1 MVTLQCNDF
10 DIQKIMA
17 SGQCF
22 RMTEKVLG
30 YEPDADRYI
39 ELIAFGKP
47 LRVKQDGNMLSFSC
61 TEEEFN
67 QIWRQYFD
75 LDTDYSKIIR
85 EAQEKYADD
94 PYLMSAID
102 FSRGIRILKQ
112 DFFETLISFIISQ
125 RKSIFQIRKSVGTLS
140 YRNGCQMAANGFD
153 GERYSLSRF
162 PYANE
167 IIQMAESGTLRSCA
181 LGYRER
187 YVHEASKWYQDFP
200 GNLESDLASMG
211 YENAMRE
218 LMKIKGVG
226 KKVANCVCLYGLHYM
241 NACPVDVWIQ
251 RIFDT
256 YYNGEIPLWVY
267 DPNAGLLQQFVF
279 MYERRAVETPFVE
292 HVRTQWRQNDD
303 DDEWLDFLF

>member
-1 MVTLQCNDF
+1 MVTIQCDDF
-10 DIQKIMA
+10 DIRKIMA

-22 RMTEKVLG
+22 RMSENTLSYREN
-30 YEPDADRYI
+30 ADRYI

-47 LRVKQDGNMLSFSC
+47 LRVKQDGNVLSFSC
-61 TEEEFN
+61 SEEEFN

-162 PYANE
+162 PHANE
-167 IIQMAESGTLRSCA
+167 IIKMAESGTLRSCT

-187 YVHEASKWYQDFP
+187 YVYEASKWYQDFP

-279 MYERRAVETPFVE
+279 MYERRTVELPFVE
-292 HVRTQWRQNDD
+292 YVGTQWGQNNNE
-303 DDEWLDFLF
+303 EWFI

>member
-1 MVTLQCNDF
+1 MVTIQCDDF
-10 DIQKIMA
+10 DIRKIMA

-22 RMTEKVLG
+22 RMSENTLSYREN
-30 YEPDADRYI
+30 ADRYI

-61 TEEEFN
+61 SEEEFN

-153 GERYSLSRF
+153 GERYSLTRF

-167 IIQMAESGTLRSCA
+167 IIQMAESGTLRSCT

-187 YVHEASKWYQDFP
+187 YVYEASKWYQDFP

-211 YENAMRE
+211 YENAMKE
-218 LMKIKGVG
+218 LMRIKGVG

-256 YYNGEIPLWVY
+256 YYNGEIPRWVS
-267 DPNAGLLQQFVF
+267 DPNAGLFQQFVF
-279 MYERRAVETPFVE
+279 MYERRTVELPFVE
-292 HVRTQWRQNDD
+292 YVGTQWGQNNNE
-303 DDEWLDFLF
+303 EWFI

>member
-1 MVTLQCNDF
+1 MVTIQCDDF
-10 DIQKIMA
+10 DIRKIMA

-22 RMTEKVLG
+22 RMSENTLSYREN
-30 YEPDADRYI
+30 ADRYI

-47 LRVKQDGNMLSFSC
+47 LRVKQDGSVLSFSC
-61 TEEEFN
+61 SEEEFN

-167 IIQMAESGTLRSCA
+167 IIQMAESGTLRSCT

-187 YVHEASKWYQDFP
+187 YVYEASKWYQDFP

-211 YENAMRE
+211 YENAMKE
-218 LMKIKGVG
+218 LMRIKGVG

-256 YYNGEIPLWVY
+256 YYNGEIPRWVS
-267 DPNAGLLQQFVF
+267 DPNAGLFQQFVF
-279 MYERRAVETPFVE
+279 MYERRAVELPFVE
-292 HVRTQWRQNDD
+292 YVGTQWGQNNNE
-303 DDEWLDFLF
+303 EWFI

>member
-10 DIQKIMA
+10 DIRKIMA

-22 RMTEKVLG
+22 RMSENTLSYREN
-30 YEPDADRYI
+30 ADRYI

-61 TEEEFN
+61 SEEEFN

-153 GERYSLSRF
+153 GERYSLCRF

-167 IIQMAESGTLRSCA
+167 IIQMAGSGILRSCT

-187 YVHEASKWYQDFP
+187 YVYEASKWYQDFP

-211 YENAMRE
+211 YENAMKE
-218 LMKIKGVG
+218 LMRIKGVG
-226 KKVANCVCLYGLHYM
+226 KKVANCVCLYGLHFM

-256 YYNGEIPLWVY
+256 YYNGEIPRWVS
-267 DPNAGLLQQFVF
+267 DPNAGLFQQFVF
-279 MYERRAVETPFVE
+279 MYERRTVELPFVE
-292 HVRTQWRQNDD
+292 YVGTQWGQNNNE
-303 DDEWLDFLF
+303 EWFI

>member
-1 MVTLQCNDF
+1 MVTIQCDDF
-10 DIQKIMA
+10 DIRKIMA

-22 RMTEKVLG
+22 RMSENTLSYREN
-30 YEPDADRYI
+30 ADRYI

-47 LRVKQDGNMLSFSC
+47 LRVKQDGSVLSFSC
-61 TEEEFN
+61 SEEEFN

-102 FSRGIRILKQ
+102 FSRGIRILRQ

-167 IIQMAESGTLRSCA
+167 IIQMAESGTLRSCT

-187 YVHEASKWYQDFP
+187 YVYEASKWYQDFP

-211 YENAMRE
+211 YENAMKE
-218 LMKIKGVG
+218 LMRIKGVG

-256 YYNGEIPLWVY
+256 YYNGEIPRWVS
-267 DPNAGLLQQFVF
+267 DPNAGLFQQFVF
-279 MYERRAVETPFVE
+279 MYERRAVELPFVE
-292 HVRTQWRQNDD
+292 YVGTQWGQNNNE
-303 DDEWLDFLF
+303 EWFI

>member
-1 MVTLQCNDF
+1 MVTIQCDDF
-10 DIQKIMA
+10 DIRKIMA

-22 RMTEKVLG
+22 RMSENTLSYREN
-30 YEPDADRYI
+30 ADRYI

-47 LRVKQDGNMLSFSC
+47 LRVKQDGSVLSFSC
-61 TEEEFN
+61 SEEEFN

-153 GERYSLSRF
+153 GERYSLTRF

-167 IIQMAESGTLRSCA
+167 IIQMAESGTLRSCT

-187 YVHEASKWYQDFP
+187 YVYEASKWYQDFP

-211 YENAMRE
+211 YENAMKE
-218 LMKIKGVG
+218 LMRIKGVG

-256 YYNGEIPLWVY
+256 YYNGEIPRWVS
-267 DPNAGLLQQFVF
+267 DPNAGLFQQFVF
-279 MYERRAVETPFVE
+279 MYERRTVELPFVE
-292 HVRTQWRQNDD
+292 YVGTQWGQNNNE
-303 DDEWLDFLF
+303 EWFI

>member
-1 MVTLQCNDF
+1 MVTIQCDDF
-10 DIQKIMA
+10 DIRKIMA

-22 RMTEKVLG
+22 RMSENTLSYREN
-30 YEPDADRYI
+30 ADRYI

-61 TEEEFN
+61 SEEEFN
-67 QIWRQYFD
+67 QTWRQYFD

-153 GERYSLSRF
+153 GERYSLTRF

-167 IIQMAESGTLRSCA
+167 IIQMAESGALRSCT

-187 YVHEASKWYQDFP
+187 YVYEASKWYQDFP

-211 YENAMRE
+211 YENAMKE
-218 LMKIKGVG
+218 LMRIKGVG

-256 YYNGEIPLWVY
+256 YYNGEIPRWVS
-267 DPNAGLLQQFVF
+267 DPNAGLFQQFVF
-279 MYERRAVETPFVE
+279 MYERRTVELPFIEYVG
-292 HVRTQWRQNDD
+292 TQWGQNNNE
-303 DDEWLDFLF
+303 EWFI

>member
-1 MVTLQCNDF
+1 MVTIQCDDF
-10 DIQKIMA
+10 DIRKIMA

-22 RMTEKVLG
+22 RMSENTLSYREN
-30 YEPDADRYI
+30 ADRYI

-61 TEEEFN
+61 SEEEFN
-67 QIWRQYFD
+67 QTWRQYFD

-153 GERYSLSRF
+153 GERYSLTRF

-167 IIQMAESGTLRSCA
+167 IIQMAESGALRSCT

-187 YVHEASKWYQDFP
+187 YVYEASKWYQDFP

-211 YENAMRE
+211 YENAMKE
-218 LMKIKGVG
+218 LMRIKGVG

-256 YYNGEIPLWVY
+256 YYNGEIPRWVS
-267 DPNAGLLQQFVF
+267 DPNAGLFQQFVF
-279 MYERRAVETPFVE
+279 MYERRTVELPFVE
-292 HVRTQWRQNDD
+292 YVGTQWGQNNNE
-303 DDEWLDFLF
+303 EWFI

>member
-10 DIQKIMA
+10 DIRKIMA

-22 RMTEKVLG
+22 RMSENTLSYREN
-30 YEPDADRYI
+30 ADRYI

-61 TEEEFN
+61 SEEEFN

-153 GERYSLSRF
+153 GERYSLTRF

-167 IIQMAESGTLRSCA
+167 IIQMAESGTLRSCT

-187 YVHEASKWYQDFP
+187 YVYEASKWYQDFP

-211 YENAMRE
+211 YENAMKE
-218 LMKIKGVG
+218 LMRIKGVG

-256 YYNGEIPLWVY
+256 YYNGEILRWVS
-267 DPNAGLLQQFVF
+267 DPNAGLFQQFVF
-279 MYERRAVETPFVE
+279 MYERRAVELPFVE
-292 HVRTQWRQNDD
+292 YVGTQWGQNNNE
-303 DDEWLDFLF
+303 EWFI

>member
-10 DIQKIMA
+10 DIRKIMA

-22 RMTEKVLG
+22 RMSENTLSYREN
-30 YEPDADRYI
+30 ADRYI

-61 TEEEFN
+61 SEEEFN

-153 GERYSLSRF
+153 GERYSLTRF

-167 IIQMAESGTLRSCA
+167 IIQMAESGTLRSCT

-187 YVHEASKWYQDFP
+187 YVYEASKWYQDFP

-211 YENAMRE
+211 YENAMKE
-218 LMKIKGVG
+218 LMRIKGVG

-256 YYNGEIPLWVY
+256 YYNGEIPRWVS
-267 DPNAGLLQQFVF
+267 DPNAGLFQQFVF
-279 MYERRAVETPFVE
+279 MYERRTVELPFVE
-292 HVRTQWRQNDD
+292 YVGTQWGQNNNE
-303 DDEWLDFLF
+303 EWFI

>member
-1 MVTLQCNDF
+1 MVTIQCDDF
-10 DIQKIMA
+10 DIRKIMA

-22 RMTEKVLG
+22 RMSENTLSYREN
-30 YEPDADRYI
+30 ADRYI

-61 TEEEFN
+61 SEEEFN

-75 LDTDYSKIIR
+75 LDTDYSNIIR

-153 GERYSLSRF
+153 GERYSLTRF

-167 IIQMAESGTLRSCA
+167 IIQMAESGTLRSCT

-187 YVHEASKWYQDFP
+187 YVYEASKWYQDFP

-211 YENAMRE
+211 YENAMKE
-218 LMKIKGVG
+218 LMRIKGVG

-256 YYNGEIPLWVY
+256 YYNGEIPRWVS
-267 DPNAGLLQQFVF
+267 DPNAGLFQQFVF
-279 MYERRAVETPFVE
+279 MYERRTVELPFVE
-292 HVRTQWRQNDD
+292 YVGTQWGQNNNE
-303 DDEWLDFLF
+303 EWFI

>member
-10 DIQKIMA
+10 DIRKIMA

-22 RMTEKVLG
+22 RMSENTLSYREN
-30 YEPDADRYI
+30 ADRYI

-47 LRVKQDGNMLSFSC
+47 LRVKQDGNMLLFSC
-61 TEEEFN
+61 SEEEFN

-153 GERYSLSRF
+153 GERYSLCRF

-167 IIQMAESGTLRSCA
+167 IIQMAESGILRSCT

-187 YVHEASKWYQDFP
+187 YVYEASKWYQDFP

-211 YENAMRE
+211 YENAMKE
-218 LMKIKGVG
+218 LMRIKGVG
-226 KKVANCVCLYGLHYM
+226 KKVANCVCLYGLHFM

-256 YYNGEIPLWVY
+256 YYNGEIPRWVS
-267 DPNAGLLQQFVF
+267 DPNAGLFQQFVF
-279 MYERRAVETPFVE
+279 MYERRTVELPFVE
-292 HVRTQWRQNDD
+292 YVGTQWGQNNNE
-303 DDEWLDFLF
+303 EWFI

>member
-1 MVTLQCNDF
+1 MVTIQCDDF
-10 DIQKIMA
+10 DIRKIMA

-22 RMTEKVLG
+22 RMSENTLSYREN
-30 YEPDADRYI
+30 ADRYI

-47 LRVKQDGNMLSFSC
+47 LRVKQDGSVLSFSC
-61 TEEEFN
+61 SEEEFN

-167 IIQMAESGTLRSCA
+167 IIQMAESGTLRSCT

-187 YVHEASKWYQDFP
+187 YVYEASKWYQDFP

-211 YENAMRE
+211 YENAMKE
-218 LMKIKGVG
+218 LMRIKGVG

-256 YYNGEIPLWVY
+256 YYNGEIPRWVS
-267 DPNAGLLQQFVF
+267 DPNAGLFQQFVF
-279 MYERRAVETPFVE
+279 MYERRTVELPFVE
-292 HVRTQWRQNDD
+292 YVGTQWGQNNNE
-303 DDEWLDFLF
+303 EWFI

>member
-10 DIQKIMA
+10 DIRKIMA

-22 RMTEKVLG
+22 RMSENTLSYREN
-30 YEPDADRYI
+30 ADRYI

-61 TEEEFN
+61 SEEEFN

-75 LDTDYSKIIR
+75 LDTDYSNIIR

-153 GERYSLSRF
+153 GERYSLCRF

-167 IIQMAESGTLRSCA
+167 IIQMAESGILRSCT

-187 YVHEASKWYQDFP
+187 YVYEASKWYQDFP

-211 YENAMRE
+211 YENAMKE
-218 LMKIKGVG
+218 LMRIKGVG

-256 YYNGEIPLWVY
+256 YYNGEIPRWVS
-267 DPNAGLLQQFVF
+267 DPNAGLFQQFVF
-279 MYERRAVETPFVE
+279 MYERRTVELPFVE
-292 HVRTQWRQNDD
+292 YVGTQWGQNNNE
-303 DDEWLDFLF
+303 EWFI

>member
-1 MVTLQCNDF
+1 MVTIQCDDF
-10 DIQKIMA
+10 DIRKIMA

-22 RMTEKVLG
+22 RMSENTLSYREN
-30 YEPDADRYI
+30 ADRYI

-47 LRVKQDGNMLSFSC
+47 LRVKQDGNVLSFSC
-61 TEEEFN
+61 SEEEFN

-102 FSRGIRILKQ
+102 SSRGIRILKQ

-167 IIQMAESGTLRSCA
+167 IIQMAESGILRSCT

-187 YVHEASKWYQDFP
+187 YVYEASKWYQDFP

-211 YENAMRE
+211 YENAMKE
-218 LMKIKGVG
+218 LMRIKGVG

-256 YYNGEIPLWVY
+256 YYNGEIPRWVS
-267 DPNAGLLQQFVF
+267 DPNAGLFQQFVF
-279 MYERRAVETPFVE
+279 MYERRTVELPFVE
-292 HVRTQWRQNDD
+292 YVGTQWGQNNNE
-303 DDEWLDFLF
+303 EWFI

>member
-10 DIQKIMA
+10 DIRKIMA

-22 RMTEKVLG
+22 RMSENTLSYREN
-30 YEPDADRYI
+30 ADRYI

-61 TEEEFN
+61 SEEEFN

-153 GERYSLSRF
+153 GERYSLTRF

-167 IIQMAESGTLRSCA
+167 IIQMAESGTLRSCT

-187 YVHEASKWYQDFP
+187 YVYEASKWYQDFP

-211 YENAMRE
+211 YENAMKE
-218 LMKIKGVG
+218 LMRIKGVG

-256 YYNGEIPLWVY
+256 YYNGEIPRWVS
-267 DPNAGLLQQFVF
+267 DPNAGLFQQFVF
-279 MYERRAVETPFVE
+279 MYERRAVELPFVE
-292 HVRTQWRQNDD
+292 YVGTQWGQNNNE
-303 DDEWLDFLF
+303 EWFI

>member
-10 DIQKIMA
+10 DIRKIMA

-22 RMTEKVLG
+22 RMSENTLSYREN
-30 YEPDADRYI
+30 ADRYI

-61 TEEEFN
+61 SEEEFN

-153 GERYSLSRF
+153 GERYSLTRF

-167 IIQMAESGTLRSCA
+167 IIQMAESGTLRSC
-181 LGYRER
+181 R
-187 YVHEASKWYQDFP
+187 W
-200 GNLESDLASMG
+200 
-211 YENAMRE
+211 
-218 LMKIKGVG
+218 
-226 KKVANCVCLYGLHYM
+226 
-241 NACPVDVWIQ
+241 
-251 RIFDT
+251 
-256 YYNGEIPLWVY
+256 
-267 DPNAGLLQQFVF
+267 
-279 MYERRAVETPFVE
+279 
-292 HVRTQWRQNDD
+292 
-303 DDEWLDFLF
+303 